1 MLKDGQLYIAHCDN
15 GNINLIGNM
24 ANRHGLI
31 AGATGTGKTVTL
43 QVLAETFSQAG
54 VPCFMADMKGDLSGI
69 SQAGRLSGFIE
80 KRMPEFGIENPQFAG
95 CPTRFFDVFG
105 EQGFPMR
112 ATVSAMGPQL
122 LARLMEL
129 TEVQAGV
136 LNAVFRIA
144 DDNNLLLID
153 LKDLK
158 LMLDF
163 VGKNAAKFTTEYGNI
178 APASIGAIQRAILQI
193 ESEGGDQFFGE
204 QGFPMRATVSAM
216 GPQLLARLMELT
228 EVQAGVLNAVFRIAD
243 DNNLLLIDLKDL
255 KLMLD
260 FVGKNAA
267 KFTTEYGN
275 IAPASI
281 GAIQRSVLQIESE
294 GGDKFFGEPAFDVE
308 DLFAVENGRGV
319 MNVLAAD
326 KLMLNPKL
334 YSTYLLW
341 LMTELYAKLPEVG
354 DLDLPKFV
362 FFFDE
367 AHMLFDGTSKALVDK
382 IEQVIRLIRS
392 KGVGIYFITQVPSDV
407 PVNVL
412 AQLSNRVQHALRAYT
427 PQDQKAVRAAAQTFR
442 ANPAFKTEDAILD
455 LGTGEALVS
464 FLDEKGA
471 PSVVERAKILF
482 PLSQIGAITPGQR
495 MDIQAAAPA
504 KLKEYEKFFD
514 RESAYEVLTE
524 VNQKV
529 EEEKEKERKAL
540 EKEKEAKAK
549 EKEKKASGKAKKGGI
564 GRTILGTMIA
574 AAATSFARSAGT
586 SIAKSL
592 GGSKKS
598 TTTKKST
605 STSKSSS
612 GSILGDVVKKATK
625 TAANTATRKVTTEI
639 LKSIL
644 K

>member
-1 MLKDGQLYIAHCDN
+1 MLKDGQLYIAHSDN
-15 GNINLIGNM
+15 GNINMVGKM

-122 LARLMEL
+122 LARLMQL

-136 LNAVFRIA
+136 LNALFRIA

-158 LMLDF
+158 LMLNF
-163 VGKNAAKFTTEYGNI
+163 VGQNAAQFTTEYGNI
-178 APASIGAIQRAILQI
+178 APASVGAIQRA
-193 ESEGGDQFFGE
+193 
-204 QGFPMRATVSAM
+204 
-216 GPQLLARLMELT
+216 
-228 EVQAGVLNAVFRIAD
+228 
-243 DNNLLLIDLKDL
+243 
-255 KLMLD
+255 
-260 FVGKNAA
+260 
-267 KFTTEYGN
+267 
-275 IAPASI
+275 
-281 GAIQRSVLQIESE
+281 VLQIESE
-294 GGDKFFGEPAFDVE
+294 GGDKFFGEPAFDVN

-341 LMTELYAKLPEVG
+341 LMTELYATLPEVG

-495 MDIQAAAPA
+495 YDIQAAAPQ
-504 KLKEYEKFFD
+504 KLKDYEKFFD
-514 RESAYEVLTE
+514 RESAYEMLTE
-524 VNQKV
+524 AAQKA
-529 EEEKEKERKAL
+529 EEEAEKERKAL
-540 EKEKEAKAK
+540 EKQKEKEQKEK
-549 EKEKKASGKAKKGGI
+549 EREKEKKAKSSKKGGV

-586 SIAKSL
+586 RIAKNI
-592 GGSKKS
+592 GGSSTKKS
-598 TTTKKST
+598 STSKSSTSKSSTAKKTTTKKS
-605 STSKSSS
+605 STSL
-612 GSILGDVVKKATK
+612 GSAAKKATK
-625 TAANTATRKVTTEI
+625 SAVNTATRKVTTEI
-639 LKSIL
+639 LKSIF